1 MPLNSVWSKT
11 EKVMAFST
19 SYIIAPLVGSV
30 IGYITNDLAIRMLFR
45 PHTAKYVFGIHVP
58 FTPGIIPK
66 EKGRI
71 AKAIG
76 QVISENLMNQEVL
89 GQYLLSDVMIG
100 KLRSGVDGFIETQKG
115 NEETLRQFIGHYLS
129 EEEIQGIVE
138 GIKDNLGKQI
148 KAKLSDEAIGD
159 KVAHI
164 AMEHVINNLSESE
177 SEELAGH
184 IIGVPR
190 AIGRGLLA
198 AILSALQNPAER
210 MLSRNINSILQNN
223 GEEIVTNLIGSEL
236 DNFLNTPVQKLLSGK
251 DEQLAKVTNKVEELY
266 RTVITEHLPRI
277 LENLDI
283 SKIVTDRINEMD
295 VAETEKLIL
304 QVMKKE
310 LRAIVWLGAGLGFL
324 MGFVNVLV

>member
-1 MPLNSVWSKT
+1 
-11 EKVMAFST
+11 MAFST

-45 PHTAKYVFGIHVP
+45 PHTAKYVFGMHVP

-210 MLSRNINSILQNN
+210 MLSSNINSIQNK
-223 GEEIVTNLIGSEL
+223 
-236 DNFLNTPVQKLLSGK
+236 F
-251 DEQLAKVTNKVEELY
+251 
-266 RTVITEHLPRI
+266 
-277 LENLDI
+277 
-283 SKIVTDRINEMD
+283 
-295 VAETEKLIL
+295 
-304 QVMKKE
+304 
-310 LRAIVWLGAGLGFL
+310 
-324 MGFVNVLV
+324 

>member
-1 MPLNSVWSKT
+1 
-11 EKVMAFST
+11 MAFST

>member
-1 MPLNSVWSKT
+1 
-11 EKVMAFST
+11 MAFST
-19 SYIIAPLVGSV
+19 SYILPPLVGSI

-45 PHTAKYVFGIHVP
+45 PHTAKYVFGMHVP

-89 GQYLLSDVMIG
+89 GHYLLSDVMIG

-115 NEETLRQFIGHYLS
+115 NEETLRQFIGHYLTA
-129 EEEIQGIVE
+129 EEISGMATNINA
-138 GIKDNLGKQI
+138 NLSGQI
-148 KAKLSDEAIGD
+148 KSKLTDSALGDRVAHLAVEHVFENLSSEKESDELFDTVIGMP
-159 KVAHI
+159 K
-164 AMEHVINNLSESE
+164 
-177 SEELAGH
+177 
-184 IIGVPR
+184 IIGKK
-190 AIGRGLLA
+190 
-198 AILSALQNPAER
+198 ILRTILVTLQDPAER
-210 MLSRNINSILQNN
+210 MLSRNINEILRNN
-223 GEEIVTNLIGSEL
+223 GEEIVSNLIGKEL
-236 DNFLNTPVQKLLSGK
+236 KSFIDTPVKNLLAGK
-251 DEQLAKVTNKVEELY
+251 DELLSKVTDKVEELY

-277 LENLDI
+277 LDTLDI

-295 VAETEKLIL
+295 VVETEKLIL

-324 MGFVNVLV
+324 MGFINVII

>member
-1 MPLNSVWSKT
+1 
-11 EKVMAFST
+11 MAFST

-45 PHTAKYVFGIHVP
+45 PHTAKYVFGMHVP

-76 QVISENLMNQEVL
+76 QVISENLMNHEVL
-89 GQYLLSDVMIG
+89 EQYLLSEAMVV
-100 KLRSGVDGFIETQKG
+100 KLRSAVDVFFETQK
-115 NEETLRQFIGHYLS
+115 NNPETLGEFIGHYLS
-129 EEEIQGIVE
+129 EVEIQEIAE
-138 GIKDNLGKQI
+138 GVNANLSGQI
-148 KAKLSDEAIGD
+148 KSKLTDSAVGD
-159 KVAHI
+159 KVAHM
-164 AMEHVINNLSESE
+164 AMEHVLNKLSGKE
-177 SEELAGH
+177 SEELLDQ
-184 IIGVPR
+184 IIGFPR
-190 AIGRGLLA
+190 AIGRG
-198 AILSALQNPAER
+198 ILSTILTMLQGPAER

-266 RTVITEHLPRI
+266 RTVITEHLPHI
-277 LENLDI
+277 LETLDI

-324 MGFVNVLV
+324 MGFVNVIV

>member
-1 MPLNSVWSKT
+1 
-11 EKVMAFST
+11 MAFLT
-19 SYIIAPLVGSV
+19 SYIIAPLIGSI

-45 PHTAKYVFGIHVP
+45 PHTVKYVFGMHIP

-89 GQYLLSDVMIG
+89 RQYLLSDAMIG

-115 NEETLRQFIGHYLS
+115 NEEILRQFIGHYLT
-129 EEEIQGIVE
+129 EEEINGIATN
-138 GIKDNLGKQI
+138 INANLSGQI
-148 KAKLSDEAIGD
+148 KSKLTDSTVGD
-159 KVAHI
+159 KVAHLAI
-164 AMEHVINNLSESE
+164 EHVFENLSSDKESD
-177 SEELAGH
+177 ELLDTV
-184 IIGVPR
+184 IGMPK
-190 AIGRGLLA
+190 AIGKKILRTILA
-198 AILSALQNPAER
+198 TLQDSAER
-210 MLSRNINSILQNN
+210 MLSRNINEILKNN
-223 GEEIVTNLIGSEL
+223 GEEIVSNLIGTEL
-236 DNFLNTPVQKLLSGK
+236 NSFLDTSVKKLLAGK
-251 DEQLAKVTNKVEELY
+251 DEQLAKVTDKVEVLY

-277 LENLDI
+277 LETIDI

-324 MGFVNVLV
+324 MGWVNLLIC

>member
-1 MPLNSVWSKT
+1 
-11 EKVMAFST
+11 MAFST
-19 SYIIAPLVGSV
+19 SYIIAPLVGSI

-76 QVISENLMNQEVL
+76 QVISENLMNHEVL
-89 GQYLLSDVMIG
+89 EQYLLSDAMVG
-100 KLRSGVDGFIETQKG
+100 KLREAVDGFFATQK
-115 NEETLRQFIGHYLS
+115 NNPETLGEFIGHYLS
-129 EEEIQGIVE
+129 EEEIRGIAE
-138 GIKDNLGKQI
+138 GIKGNLAKQI
-148 KAKLSDEAIGD
+148 KSKLSDEAIGD

-236 DNFLNTPVQKLLSGK
+236 DGFLNTPVQKLLAGK
-251 DEQLAKVTNKVEELY
+251 DEQLHKVTNKIESMY

-277 LENLDI
+277 LETIDI
-283 SKIVTDRINEMD
+283 SKIVCDRINEMD
-295 VAETEKLIL
+295 VAEAEKLIL

-310 LRAIVWLGAGLGFL
+310 LRAIVWLGAGLGLL
-324 MGFVNVLV
+324 MGIVNAALNLFVE